1 MSQATEKKG
10 HIKKTMKKVKQGIT
24 KGRLKSN
31 TQKSPAG
38 LSGSWY
44 FGWDATPHCPV
55 RSFLFS
61 GDGGDGTY
69 VSG

>member
-1 MSQATEKKG
+1 MLRELQGGINADSIPKEDCKETDRMQVTMSQATEKKG

-38 LSGSWY
+38 LSGS
-44 FGWDATPHCPV
+44 
-55 RSFLFS
+55 
-61 GDGGDGTY
+61 
-69 VSG
+69 